1 MIELGQ
7 KSKPQK
13 TPEPKINN
21 DNREVHDSA
30 EVVAERPEVS
40 SPSQFD
46 ASHMLVSGGK
56 LRRPFIVDAFEN
68 VQTDLG
74 TLPPPLSPA
83 PSYTSLWTPM
93 SPVQAHPHRCPV
105 SRHDTAFERAK
116 SVNHVSCK

>member
-21 DNREVHDSA
+21 DNREVHDTA

-74 TLPPPLSPA
+74 TLPPPPSPPPLPTHLYGLQCLQFKLIPIA
-83 PSYTSLWTPM
+83 VLCHGMTQLLKEPK
-93 SPVQAHPHRCPV
+93 V
-105 SRHDTAFERAK
+105 
-116 SVNHVSCK
+116 

>member
-21 DNREVHDSA
+21 DNREVHDTA

-74 TLPPPLSPA
+74 TLPPPPLPRPFLHISMDSNVSSSSSSPSLSC
-83 PSYTSLWTPM
+83 
-93 SPVQAHPHRCPV
+93 V
-105 SRHDTAFERAK
+105 TA
-116 SVNHVSCK
+116 